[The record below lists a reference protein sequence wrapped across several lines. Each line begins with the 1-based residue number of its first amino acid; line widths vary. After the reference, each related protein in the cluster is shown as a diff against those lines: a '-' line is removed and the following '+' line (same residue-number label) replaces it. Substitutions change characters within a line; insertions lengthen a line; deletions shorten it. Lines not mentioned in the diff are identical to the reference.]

1 MNHILPGLLAAAITV
16 LVLMANCAS
25 EPESVPEVRAE
36 PPQKCMNE
44 VCVISSTNEPG
55 QRFRSTVQVQSR
67 SAWEDLNS
75 SLRGNALEQYEAYL
89 SHQLDFDEAAV
100 VAVFAGERPTGGYQL
115 HLERVIRTPSSI
127 SLHIRESKPDP
138 GDMVTQAL
146 TYPSLIMVVHD
157 APQDIDVNFSR

>member
-1 MNHILPGLLAAAITV
+1 M
-16 LVLMANCAS
+16 
-25 EPESVPEVRAE
+25 
-36 PPQKCMNE
+36 
-44 VCVISSTNEPG
+44 
-55 QRFRSTVQVQSR
+55 
-67 SAWEDLNS
+67 
-75 SLRGNALEQYEAYL
+75 
-89 SHQLDFDEAAV
+89 